1 MQFYYNL
8 NPPGYEGES
17 DIVTIEAP
25 SEVMD
30 VLFQYSKQISDKTN
44 AHQSK
49 AVRDV
54 LKESVNT
61 IIEKHNDR
69 KNRKNAKRRG
79 RNR

>member
-30 VLFQYSKQISDKTN
+30 VLFQYSKQISDQTN

-49 AVRDV
+49 AVKDV

-69 KNRKNAKRRG
+69 KNRKTKKR
-79 RNR
+79 

>member
-30 VLFQYSKQISDKTN
+30 VLFQYSKQISDQTN
-44 AHQSK
+44 VHQNK
-49 AVRDV
+49 AVKDV
-54 LKESVNT
+54 LKQSVNT

-69 KNRKNAKRRG
+69 KNRKTKKR
-79 RNR
+79 